1 MAQFLKENEVENA
14 LCEFV
19 NRTLVQLNQFGFN
32 ISNISGLY
40 TLKLDD
46 EPVEQKDKLNTKN
59 GRCWFR
65 RPEWSNSYWPCSD
78 SPGVYIFF
86 NESKTACYV
95 GKAEKA
101 IGYRAS
107 AHSGSPGP
115 DGNYPDCEYPEAEYL
130 ISIPFKLAPFLS
142 PAFESFLLS
151 RYEFCYNKQHN
162 KLSLKL

>member
-14 LCEFV
+14 LREFA
-19 NRTLVQLNQFGFN
+19 NQTFVQLNKFGFKIPN
-32 ISNISGLY
+32 EDAFDY

-46 EPVEQKDKLNTKN
+46 EPIKHKNKLNLKN

-65 RPEWSNSYWPCSD
+65 RSGWSNSYWPYSD

-95 GKAEKA
+95 GKAETA

-115 DGNYPDCEYPEAEYL
+115 DGNHPNCEYPEAEYL

-151 RYEFCYNKQHN
+151 RYEFCYNKQLV
-162 KLSLKL
+162 KAIKS